1 MSGYS
6 HPSAIID
13 QGATVGAGCKIWHFT
28 HICSGAKI
36 GKFTT
41 IGQNVFVSNKARIG
55 DYCKIQ
61 NNVSIYDGV
70 QLENDVFCGPSV
82 VFTNVYNPRAAIEK
96 KNEFQDTIIKQGVT
110 LGANS
115 TIVCGVTVSK
125 FAFVG
130 AGSVITRNVDA
141 YSLVVGV
148 PARHIGWVSEAG
160 EGLDFESSEAGIAI
174 CPKTKVSYVIVDG
187 QVEKVD
193 L

>member
-1 MSGYS
+1 M
-6 HPSAIID
+6 
-13 QGATVGAGCKIWHFT
+13 
-28 HICSGAKI
+28 
-36 GKFTT
+36 
-41 IGQNVFVSNKARIG
+41 
-55 DYCKIQ
+55 
-61 NNVSIYDGV
+61 
-70 QLENDVFCGPSV
+70 
-82 VFTNVYNPRAAIEK
+82 
-96 KNEFQDTIIKQGVT
+96 
-110 LGANS
+110 
-115 TIVCGVTVSK
+115 CGVTVSK